1 MASQPGNQDQPEG
14 ASAAPN
20 APLINPHDDPE
31 VRKTVMRK
39 VSRRLMPFLMLLYF
53 INYLDRTNIGF
64 AGPNGMNKD
73 LGMSE
78 TVYGLAA
85 GLFFIGYLILEVPS
99 NLALHKFGARR
110 WIARIMV
117 TWGIVASIIAFVP
130 NAGSLLALRVLLG
143 ICEAGF
149 FPGIILYLTFWFPK
163 RQRAAAVGLFMAAIP
178 LSSVIGAPLSAA
190 LIQGGHKVLFGLEGW
205 RFMFLVEGIPAIIV
219 GVVCWFYLTDR
230 PKDAKWLAPAERE
243 WLQAE
248 MDFEDSQT
256 SKRYHFPLR
265 KSLLNPRIW
274 ALTFVYFGA
283 VYGTYS
289 LSFFLPTIVKGFA
302 KQYNTNF
309 NIIEQGLI
317 VAIPWAFGAAA
328 MILWGRHG
336 DKTGERVWHCAA
348 PLIIGGIAIPITLYL
363 NSPFAAMVAVTI
375 CCIGIVSSLPAFW
388 PLPTVFLTGVAAAAG
403 IALINSVAN
412 LGGFIA
418 PYVTGW
424 MADVTGSQKTG
435 LWIVG
440 VVMVLAGITAV
451 MLKATPAPD
460 DDSALE
466 LDRARSPEEVGFQ
479 G

>member
-1 MASQPGNQDQPEG
+1 MASQPGDQEPPEG
-14 ASAAPN
+14 ATAAPN
-20 APLINPHDDPE
+20 DQMINPHDDPAM
-31 VRKTVMRK
+31 RKTVTGK
-39 VSRRLMPFLMLLYF
+39 VIRRLMPFLVLLYF

-73 LGMSE
+73 LGLSE

-85 GLFFIGYLILEVPS
+85 GLFFIGYLIFEVPS

-117 TWGIVASIIAFVP
+117 TWGIVASLIAFVP
-130 NAGSLLALRVLLG
+130 NAGTLLGLRVLLG

-163 RQRAAAVGLFMAAIP
+163 RIRAAAVGLFMAAIP
-178 LSSVIGAPLSAA
+178 LSSVIGAPLSAW

-205 RFMFLVEGIPAIIV
+205 RFMFLVEGVPAIIV
-219 GVVCWFYLTDR
+219 GVICWFYLTDR

-243 WLQAE
+243 WLQTE
-248 MDFEDSQT
+248 MDYGDEQT

-274 ALTFVYFGA
+274 GLTFVYFGA

-302 KQYNTNF
+302 KQYNTEF
-309 NIIEQGLI
+309 SIVEQGLI
-317 VAIPWAFGAAA
+317 VAIPWAFGAVA
-328 MILWGRHG
+328 MILWGRHS
-336 DKTGERVWHCAA
+336 DKTGERVWHCAG
-348 PLIIGGIAIPITLYL
+348 PLIVGGIAIPITLYL
-363 NSPFAAMVAVTI
+363 GSPFAAMVAVTI
-375 CCIGIVSSLPAFW
+375 CTVGIVCSLAAFW

-440 VVMVLAGITAV
+440 IIMVLAGLTAIA
-451 MLKATPAPD
+451 LKATPAPD
-460 DDSALE
+460 DESALE
-466 LDRARSPEEVGFQ
+466 VDKLTYAD
-479 G
+479 